1 MSRKLRYVLTDVFA
15 ESKYSGNQLATFL
28 DGSSLSGA
36 EMQQIA
42 REINFSETTFI
53 LPGESPDGEFRVRIF
68 TPGGEVDFAGHP
80 TLGSAY
86 VIRKHILQNHVNEV
100 RLNLNVGQV
109 PVTWSDP
116 DDENSRLFMRQI
128 EPTFGDQMDAEL
140 LADVLGLSSN
150 AMDTKWPVEV
160 VSTGLPQIMVPLKNM
175 KALKQI
181 KIRKD
186 LYEELILKSE
196 AKIILAFSPGG
207 YARDQALGVRVF
219 CDYFGIPED
228 PATGSGNG
236 CLAAYLVK
244 HRYFGSKSI
253 DIRAG
258 QGYEIGR
265 PSTLA
270 LRASNRNGRIQVE
283 VGGRV
288 IPIAEGL
295 WL

>member
-86 VIRKHILQNHVNEV
+86 VIRKYILQNHGNEV

-128 EPTFGDQMDAEL
+128 EPTFGDQMDADL

-196 AKIILAFSPGG
+196 AKIILVFSPGG
-207 YARDQALGVRVF
+207 YTRDQALGVRVF

-253 DIRAG
+253 DIQTG

-270 LRASNRNGRIQVE
+270 LRASNQNGRIQVE

-295 WL
+295 WQ